1 MKKLILISLI
11 LTLSSCMVSQKA
23 YDEQV
28 NLNNVLLKDIKL
40 QHDLN
45 KEQEEKYK
53 TLTNELNKKKK
64 CCELKNDTIVPPHD
78 PAND

>member
-1 MKKLILISLI
+1 
-11 LTLSSCMVSQKA
+11 MVSQKA

-45 KEQEEKYK
+45 KKQEEKCK

-64 CCELKNDTIVPPHD
+64 CCELKNDTIAPPHD